1 MLQEKQT
8 REDGVKSY
16 VLECLGQGSAT
27 THPVLLFTVYSFF
40 LFIREKRGNCY
51 ILSGVAAKANPYLH
65 HGGQEGVNKGYITNN
80 SGY

>member
-8 REDGVKSY
+8 GEGGVKSY

-27 THPVLLFTVYSFF
+27 THPVLLFTVYSF
-40 LFIREKRGNCY
+40 LFIRKKRGNCC
-51 ILSGVAAKANPYLH
+51 ILGELAAKVNPYLH
-65 HGGQEGVNKGYITNN
+65 HGGQEGINKGYIANN